1 MAACILVQD
10 KVLLQQLV
18 VAEGV
23 QAALAEMVLE
33 AQQVLAVVLVCLLIF
48 QEQ

>member
-18 VAEGV
+18 AVV
-23 QAALAEMVLE
+23 VVLAALAEMVLE
-33 AQQVLAVVLVCLLIF
+33 AQQVQAVVLVCLLIF

>member
-18 VAEGV
+18 AVVVV

-33 AQQVLAVVLVCLLIF
+33 AQQVLAVVLDCLLIF